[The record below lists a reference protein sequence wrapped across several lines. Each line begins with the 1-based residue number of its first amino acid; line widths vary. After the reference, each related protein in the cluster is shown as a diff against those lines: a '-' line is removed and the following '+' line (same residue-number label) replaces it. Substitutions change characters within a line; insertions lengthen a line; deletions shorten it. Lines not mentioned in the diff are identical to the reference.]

1 MRGATAEF
9 WRASLLHQP
18 KTPRVKGV
26 LMHGFRWFAGLFLFA
41 SVSCVP
47 AVAQELKFFAGYSYL
62 RPSVT
67 YDQVSNCP
75 LGCPSVPGSVTKHPN
90 LNGYEFS
97 ATYKILPFVGIKAD
111 FGGHYGTVAGSSS
124 SHVQTYLFGPELA
137 FPAKVSPFVHAL
149 IGVGHQ
155 AVGAGTA
162 TSSGVPVQILSSSEN
177 AFATALG
184 GGIDLHIAPFLSFRA
199 IQLDY
204 LVTRFNSSTQN
215 QPRAST
221 GIVLRF

>member
-1 MRGATAEF
+1 
-9 WRASLLHQP
+9 
-18 KTPRVKGV
+18 
-26 LMHGFRWFAGLFLFA
+26 MHGFRWFLGLFLFA
-41 SVSCVP
+41 FAACAP
-47 AVAQELKFFAGYSYL
+47 ALSQQLKLFAGYSYL
-62 RPSVT
+62 RPSLT
-67 YDQVSNCP
+67 YDQVSV
-75 LGCPSVPGSVTKHPN
+75 CPSVCPSVAASVTRHPN

-111 FGGHYGTVAGSSS
+111 FSGHYGSAAGSSS
-124 SHVQTYLFGPELA
+124 THVQTYLFGPELF

-149 IGVGHQ
+149 VGAGHR
-155 AVGAGTA
+155 AVGAGTG
-162 TSSGVPVQILSSSEN
+162 TSNGVPVVILSSSES

-204 LVTRFNSSTQN
+204 LVTRFHSGTQN